1 MVMRA
6 FSFWQLTVVATK
18 LTSSIIQSA
27 LFKLSV
33 PRTKYELDP
42 NLRKSLE
49 EPRTG
54 KLNNGGPISSRPLMQ
69 NRSRIGISSYSETTR
84 SGTCPGCSA
93 ADKPL
98 GQPIDCKTRV
108 PSPGCETTR
117 HP

>member
-54 KLNNGGPISSRPLMQ
+54 KLNNGGPISSRPPHAKQVPNRYFIILR
-69 NRSRIGISSYSETTR
+69 NNPIRHLSRSRVFRCRQTARSADRLQDTR
-84 SGTCPGCSA
+84 A
-93 ADKPL
+93 R
-98 GQPIDCKTRV
+98 TRM
-108 PSPGCETTR
+108 
-117 HP
+117 